1 LTSWNFG
8 TLEASAGTWVAVADA
23 TVGALGAAVSTAVMA
38 LSLSVNDAESPDE
51 VRAQP
56 SGTSTV

>member
-1 LTSWNFG
+1 MEDS
-8 TLEASAGTWVAVADA
+8 
-23 TVGALGAAVSTAVMA
+23 TVGALGAVVSTAVMA
-38 LSLSVNDAESPDE
+38 LSLSVNDAESPLD